1 MADDA
6 ASFRTDIVATS
17 FGLTSSM
24 LPTMPSITTSGEELL
39 SVPMPRMVTAA
50 WVGAGLTRRL
60 HGQQAR
66 RDALKTR
73 RNVGEG
79 AFFARLLEIDR
90 GDGSRHVGFLLDAVG
105 HDDDLFQ
112 SVLLLGED
120 DVDHRAVA
128 DPDTPGLVARN
139 ENFSTSSGDCTTIE

>member
-50 WVGAGLTRRL
+50 WSAP
-60 HGQQAR
+60 
-66 RDALKTR
+66 
-73 RNVGEG
+73 
-79 AFFARLLEIDR
+79 
-90 GDGSRHVGFLLDAVG
+90 GSP
-105 HDDDLFQ
+105 DDCMA
-112 SVLLLGED
+112 SKPAE
-120 DVDHRAVA
+120 
-128 DPDTPGLVARN
+128 TP
-139 ENFSTSSGDCTTIE
+139 